1 MGLAIF
7 LMLIIGIMAFFG
19 LVMLIGGIIFIII
32 GIKEKKKNGKN
43 GLMIAGI
50 IMTVLPLLQLLHFV
64 GYIVFE
70 NLQ

>member
-64 GYIVFE
+64 GYVVFE

>member
-1 MGLAIF
+1 MGLAIG
-7 LMLIIGIMAFFG
+7 LMLLFAVMAVFG
-19 LVMLIGGIIFIII
+19 LAMIIGGIVFIVV
-32 GIKEKKKNGKN
+32 GLKEKKKNGKN

-64 GYIVFE
+64 GYIVLE

>member
-1 MGLAIF
+1 
-7 LMLIIGIMAFFG
+7 MLIIGIMAFFG